1 MIFRAAR
8 REGFIIQV
16 RDRIPRMPAGPSE
29 ACPSGACRRSMND
42 KAKTAHGIMGR
53 APVRFAPARKNELA
67 MVMRFA
73 TSTSQAP

>member
-1 MIFRAAR
+1 
-8 REGFIIQV
+8 
-16 RDRIPRMPAGPSE
+16 
-29 ACPSGACRRSMND
+29 MND
-42 KAKTAHGIMGR
+42 KAKTAHGIMDR